1 MAREEQDRED
11 LLREATAL
19 VERVELQVAGSD
31 EPIVAGFRREGQ
43 MSLFFGADPAFHFNS
58 RNELRRAYA
67 AGRLIKAEQGG
78 LVALKRVRSEEE
90 VSLVRHEL
98 DTAETTAF
106 LDLARGRLLK
116 LRAAM
121 AAGAFTKVGQV
132 PDAVDVVARV
142 CVWLESLSEE
152 LVIAKSPHVT

>member
-19 VERVELQVAGSD
+19 VERVELLVAGSE
-31 EPIVAGFRREGQ
+31 EPIVAGFRRDGQ
-43 MSLFFGADPAFHFNS
+43 VSVFFGADPAFHFNS
-58 RNELRRAYA
+58 RKELRRAYA
-67 AGRLIKAEQGG
+67 VGRLIKAEQRR
-78 LVALKRVRSEEE
+78 LVALERVRSARE

-98 DTAETTAF
+98 DAAETAAF
-106 LDLARGRLLK
+106 LDLARGRLLE
-116 LRAAM
+116 LRAAI

-142 CVWLESLSEE
+142 HAWLESLSGE
-152 LVIAKSPHVT
+152 LVIAKTPHVT